1 MLSLKDNHGLGSRGE
16 NPATHI
22 HTYKE
27 LLMKAVGVL
36 SLVLIVI
43 ALIIVGP
50 LLTIWA
56 LNTLFPA
63 LAIPFTFWTWL
74 AVVIL
79 GGLFKSRVEVKK

>member
-1 MLSLKDNHGLGSRGE
+1 
-16 NPATHI
+16 
-22 HTYKE
+22 
-27 LLMKAVGVL
+27 MKAFGVL
-36 SLVLIVI
+36 FLVVLVI

-79 GGLFKSRVEVKK
+79 GGVFKSNVTVKRQ